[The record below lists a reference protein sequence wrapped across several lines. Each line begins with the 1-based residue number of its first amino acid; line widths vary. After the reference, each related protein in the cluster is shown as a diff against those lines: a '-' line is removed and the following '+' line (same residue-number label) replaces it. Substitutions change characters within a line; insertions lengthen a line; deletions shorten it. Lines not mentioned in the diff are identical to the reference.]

1 MVIPM
6 KHKTLI
12 YAIIIAIGVIGVTTL
27 VILGSRGGGNVTP
40 ADPTGTTGTEVNV
53 QNPPVTGEP
62 TVPPVTD
69 VPTDPTTLPDTEPFD
84 PNDPVGN
91 GDVAPDEIPDDGN
104 KVHAVDG
111 TVEDGQKQTPET
123 SPEVTDAKVTTGQKD
138 KTEDKPAEVEN
149 EIINDS
155 ELEKKKEAE
164 KKKTEE
170 AEKDDKPATVV
181 TEEKTTGSEED
192 KPVSVI
198 GETEEKSEDAN
209 NNGNAPVFV
218 DPAQGGPNPFEG
230 GGESEIDDHGS
241 DEFIGDGDDRP
252 GEGIHF

>member
-155 ELEKKKEAE
+155 ELEKKEEAE

-170 AEKDDKPATVV
+170 AEKD
-181 TEEKTTGSEED
+181 D

>member
-27 VILGSRGGGNVTP
+27 VILGSRGGGNDAP
-40 ADPTGTTGTEVNV
+40 AVPTDTTGTEVNV
-53 QNPPVTGEP
+53 QNPPVTDEP
-62 TVPPVTD
+62 AVPPVTD
-69 VPTDPTTLPDTEPFD
+69 EPADPTAPPETEPFD

-91 GDVAPDEIPDDGN
+91 GDVAPDEIPDEGS
-104 KVHAVDG
+104 KVKVVDG
-111 TVEDGQKQTPET
+111 SVEEGQKDTPAAT
-123 SPEVTDAKVTTGQKD
+123 PEVTDPKVTAGQKD
-138 KTEDKPAEVEN
+138 KTEDKPAEVDN

-155 ELEKKKEAE
+155 ELEKKEEAE
-164 KKKTEE
+164 KKKTED

-181 TEEKTTGSEED
+181 TEEKTTGSEDD
-192 KPVSVI
+192 KPVSII

-209 NNGNAPVFV
+209 TNGNAPVFV